1 MQNIYQ
7 LNATIQINNQL
18 NQQNVYQLRDEY
30 NETMQIMQTYIASN
44 DLALKAINDNLG
56 QLNAT
61 IQNNNQLYQSNIYQL
76 RKS

>member
-30 NETMQIMQTYIASN
+30 NETMQIMQNYIASN
-44 DLALKAINDNLG
+44 DLALKAINDDLG

-61 IQNNNQLYQSNIYQL
+61 TQNNKQLYQSNIDQL